1 MFREKYQLFQK
12 KTEEKMKKTKRVLLI
27 LGFLFLCSYAF
38 AEIINVPAD
47 QPTIQQGINVAVDG
61 DTVLV
66 QPGTYVENINYNEK
80 SIVLG
85 SLFLTTGNPAHIT
98 DTVIDG
104 NSLER
109 TVIIENVTGTTTV
122 LCGFTITNG
131 YCYFGGGGVSCMDN
145 SSITLKNLIVSNNL
159 TDTVGGGIY
168 LSEISNATIED
179 VVAIENACGMNGG
192 GIMISQSEAFLTNVK
207 ALDNYSNFSGGGIH
221 CQGGTIVI
229 ENSQM
234 SGNASAWSG
243 GGGEFT
249 DTASLIINNVMVS
262 DNYAEGS
269 GGGLVFFGNDGI
281 VKLSNSVI
289 IGNSGSFGSW
299 GSLGAGILV
308 GTCTAEFTNVT
319 FSDNFCELG
328 GGVCWVS
335 FGTIVTFVDC
345 IMWNNSPDEIGINDS
360 PTNPTVITIS
370 YCDIQGGEVGIDIP
384 ASVTFNWM
392 EGNIDEDPL
401 FAFTGEHLYSLL
413 EDSPCINAGIP
424 DTTGLNLPEYDFAG
438 NPRVLNGRID
448 MGAYEITT
456 SISTDFIA
464 SYTEGPAPFTVEFT
478 DLTTGYP
485 TEWEWDFDSDGIIDS
500 YDQNPVWTYEEQGD
514 YTVTL
519 TSSNEYNEDTE
530 IKENYIHV
538 TEGVSSDEDI
548 IPIASQLIGNY
559 PNPFNPTTTIK
570 FTTANTVNTKIVIYN
585 IKGQKVKTLANNRFN
600 AGTHQV
606 LWNGKDENGKPVTS
620 GIYFYKMNSGK
631 FISTKKMIL
640 MK

>member
-1 MFREKYQLFQK
+1 M
-12 KTEEKMKKTKRVLLI
+12 EEKMKKTKRVLVV
-27 LGFLFLCSYAF
+27 LGFLFLCSFAF

-47 QPTIQQGINVAVDG
+47 QPTIQQGINVAVNS

-66 QPGTYVENINYNEK
+66 QPGTYIENINYNGK

-85 SLFLTTGNPAHIT
+85 SLFLTIGNPAYIAE
-98 DTVIDG
+98 TVIDG
-104 NSLER
+104 NNIASV
-109 TVIIENVTGTTTV
+109 VIIENATGTTAV

-131 YCYFGGGGVSCMDN
+131 YCYFGGGGVSCMNN

-249 DTASLIINNVMVS
+249 DTDFLNMNNIMVS

-319 FSDNFCELG
+319 FSDNFCEMAG
-328 GGVCWVS
+328 ACCWVS

-370 YCDIQGGEVGIDIP
+370 YCDIQGGQAGIEVP

-438 NPRVLNGRID
+438 NSRVLNGRID

-485 TEWEWDFDSDGIIDS
+485 TEWEWDFDSDGVIDS
-500 YDQNPVWTYEEQGD
+500 YDQNPEWTFEEQGY

-548 IPIASQLIGNY
+548 MPIASQLIGNY
-559 PNPFNPTTTIK
+559 PNPFNPITTIS
-570 FTTANTVNTKIVIYN
+570 FITTANTVNTKIVIYN

-600 AGTHQV
+600 VGTHQV
-606 LWNGKDENGKPVTS
+606 VWDGKDENGKSVTS

-631 FISTKKMIL
+631 FTSTKKMIL